1 MRVIVLFNLKPGV
14 SIDDYEN
21 WAREV
26 DLPTVNG
33 LGSVE
38 KFEVLRTT
46 GLLVGEGNPPYQY
59 VETIDISD
67 PEGFGAEV
75 SSETMQKVAGEFG
88 AMVDATFMTVES
100 L

>member
-14 SIDDYEN
+14 SIADYEK

-33 LGSVE
+33 LGSIE

-46 GLLVGEGNPPYQY
+46 GLLTGDGTPPYQY
-59 VETIDISD
+59 VETIEISD
-67 PEGFGAEV
+67 PEGFGADV
-75 SSETMQKVAGEFG
+75 SSETMQKIAGEFAG
-88 AMVDATFMTVES
+88 MVDATFMTVES

>member
-1 MRVIVLFNLKPGV
+1 MRVVVLFNLKPGV
-14 SIDDYEN
+14 SIADYEA

-33 LGSVE
+33 LGSVS

-46 GLLVGEGNPPYQY
+46 GLLVGEGEPPYQY
-59 VETIDISD
+59 VETIDVSD
-67 PEGFGAEV
+67 PDGFGADV
-75 SSETMQKVAGEFG
+75 SSETMQKVAGQFAE
-88 AMVDATFMTVES
+88 MVDATFMTVES

>member
-1 MRVIVLFNLKPGV
+1 MRVLVLFNLKPGV
-14 SIDDYEN
+14 AIADYEK

-46 GLLVGEGNPPYQY
+46 GLLIGDGPAPYQY
-59 VETIDISD
+59 VEMLDISD
-67 PEGFGAEV
+67 PDGFGADC
-75 SSETMQKVAGEFG
+75 SSATMQKVAGEFG
-88 AMVDATFMTVES
+88 AMVDAVFMTVES